1 MYKVITGADIIT
13 RQLKIMI
20 EGMGKIQDR
29 LGGLE
34 QTQELLAGKVNEIE
48 TVKIKDASTQ
58 LFSGQPAQGLK
69 DYEKDLG
76 LQPTP
81 IKGRGSK
88 SYLSQQH
95 EAFIKQEPEDEQ
107 MKIIPRFN

>member
-1 MYKVITGADIIT
+1 
-13 RQLKIMI
+13 MI
-20 EGMGKIQDR
+20 ENMGKIQDR

-34 QTQELLAGKVNEIE
+34 QTQELLTGKVNEIE
-48 TVKIKDASTQ
+48 TVKITDASTQ
-58 LFSGQPAQGLK
+58 LLSGPPAQGLK

-88 SYLSQQH
+88 SYLSQQ
-95 EAFIKQEPEDEQ
+95 QDY
-107 MKIIPRFN
+107 

>member
-1 MYKVITGADIIT
+1 
-13 RQLKIMI
+13 MI

-34 QTQELLAGKVNEIE
+34 QTQELLTGKVNEIAN
-48 TVKIKDASTQ
+48 VKITDASTQ
-58 LFSGQPAQGLK
+58 LFSGQEAQGLK

-88 SYLSQQH
+88 SYLSQQ
-95 EAFIKQEPEDEQ
+95 QED
-107 MKIIPRFN
+107 

>member
-1 MYKVITGADIIT
+1 MEE
-13 RQLKIMI
+13 QLKQLI
-20 EGMGKIQDR
+20 EGMGQIQDR

-34 QTQELLAGKVNEIE
+34 RTQELLTGKVNEIE
-48 TVKIKDASTQ
+48 TVKITDASTQ
-58 LFSGQPAQGLK
+58 LFSGQAAQAFIK

-88 SYLSQQH
+88 SYLSQQ
-95 EAFIKQEPEDEQ
+95 QDY
-107 MKIIPRFN
+107 